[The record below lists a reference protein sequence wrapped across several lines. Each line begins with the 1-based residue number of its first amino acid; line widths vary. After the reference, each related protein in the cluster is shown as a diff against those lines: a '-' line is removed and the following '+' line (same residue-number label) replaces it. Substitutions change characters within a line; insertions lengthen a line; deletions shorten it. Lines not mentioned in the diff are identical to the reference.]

1 MIASFCRHAMVS
13 RRIQGA
19 NPCAEHGRSAVKS
32 RDPVSCLLKDTNSTF
47 GLSNETLV
55 DRARSLLLSPPY
67 QNPDWQNDPF
77 MGGDPFPPPTHAGWG
92 AQLILKFT

>member
-1 MIASFCRHAMVS
+1 MVS

-67 QNPDWQNDPF
+67 QNPDWQKDPF
-77 MGGDPFPPPTHAGWG
+77 MGGDSFPPTLYGFWG
-92 AQLILKFT
+92 AQLILKIT